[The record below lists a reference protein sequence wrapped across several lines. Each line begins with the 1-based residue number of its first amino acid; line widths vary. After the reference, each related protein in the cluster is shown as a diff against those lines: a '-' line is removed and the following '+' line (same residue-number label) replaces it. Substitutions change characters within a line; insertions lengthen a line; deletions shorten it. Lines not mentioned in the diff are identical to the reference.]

1 MMMMKNSFRRWR
13 ANPSRYLSATFKADQ
28 WRPGASAIV
37 TLDEALAA
45 IEHKNKVKA
54 ARAFRDKDA
63 PKRGVKS
70 VKHAQALAD
79 LHARQATKRGKVKM
93 PEFSIQK
100 IE

>member
-1 MMMMKNSFRRWR
+1 MRNRFHRYR
-13 ANPSRYLSATFKADQ
+13 ADPNRYLSATFKADR
-28 WRPGASAIV
+28 WRPGASSIV

-45 IEHKNKVKA
+45 IEHKNKSKA

-63 PKRGVKS
+63 PKRGVKTM
-70 VKHAQALAD
+70 KQAQALANS
-79 LHARQATKRGKVKM
+79 HSRQATKRGKVKM